1 MQGLNGGSASSGSP
15 HYRKGGDETMIL
27 LYAQVGEISEEQLDM
42 LVDNLE
48 EEWPEDRDYYI
59 NRQMLET
66 LKDRGAD
73 SVLLNLLSEALGSRD
88 EVDILWVDTDELED
102 EADQI

>member
-1 MQGLNGGSASSGSP
+1 
-15 HYRKGGDETMIL
+15 MIL
-27 LYAQVGEISEEQLDM
+27 LYSQVGELSEEQLDF

-66 LKDRGAD
+66 LKQRGAD
-73 SVLLNLLSEALGSRD
+73 ATLLHMLTQALGDRE
-88 EVDILWVDTDELED
+88 EVDILWVDTDELEEM
-102 EADQI
+102 EAEEDGF

>member
-1 MQGLNGGSASSGSP
+1 
-15 HYRKGGDETMIL
+15 MIL
-27 LYAQVGEISEEQLDM
+27 LYAQVGELSEEQLDF

-66 LKDRGAD
+66 LKQRGAD
-73 SVLLNLLSEALGSRD
+73 VALLHLLTQALGNRD

-102 EADQI
+102 MGEDEDGF